1 MSHALQITVV
11 MTTLQ
16 QILPQVRTLIMLKNA
31 IRNITFTRANT
42 QLFSKQIFYSLIGL
56 SDLVDPQLSFS
67 NNTEQMEQINDRLPI
82 DHNVN
87 RPNQVSNL
95 HQTDP
100 TIPHELNEYQG
111 DDIPDISTE
120 NETDPSVILKAF
132 AEEER
137 QIILGLPG
145 AQYVKD
151 LRLFARLAPYF
162 SGRYHIEEILFFANV
177 RRSDLHNILDLFS
190 PIIALHEHEDTA
202 ITSFYDTSL
211 RVSR

>member
-1 MSHALQITVV
+1 M
-11 MTTLQ
+11 
-16 QILPQVRTLIMLKNA
+16 
-31 IRNITFTRANT
+31 
-42 QLFSKQIFYSLIGL
+42 
-56 SDLVDPQLSFS
+56 DPQLTFS
-67 NNTEQMEQINDRLPI
+67 NNSEPMQQLNERLPNNHI
-82 DHNVN
+82 VH
-87 RPNQVSNL
+87 RPHHLINQQQ
-95 HQTDP
+95 HDP
-100 TIPHELNEYQG
+100 IIPHELNEYQG

-120 NETDPSVILKAF
+120 NETDPSIILKAF

-137 QIILGLPG
+137 QIILGLFG
-145 AQYVKD
+145 AQYIKD

-177 RRSDLHNILDLFS
+177 RRSDLHNIFDLFS

>member
-1 MSHALQITVV
+1 MDS
-11 MTTLQ
+11 
-16 QILPQVRTLIMLKNA
+16 
-31 IRNITFTRANT
+31 
-42 QLFSKQIFYSLIGL
+42 
-56 SDLVDPQLSFS
+56 QLSFA
-67 NNTEQMEQINDRLPI
+67 NNTEPIKQNNEKMNDPNIQKQNHATNHHQNDPI
-82 DHNVN
+82 
-87 RPNQVSNL
+87 
-95 HQTDP
+95 
-100 TIPHELNEYQG
+100 IPHELNEYQG

-120 NETDPSVILKAF
+120 TETDPNVILKAF
-132 AEEER
+132 TEEEK
-137 QIILGLPG
+137 QIILALPG

>member
-1 MSHALQITVV
+1 MGD
-11 MTTLQ
+11 
-16 QILPQVRTLIMLKNA
+16 IL
-31 IRNITFTRANT
+31 
-42 QLFSKQIFYSLIGL
+42 
-56 SDLVDPQLSFS
+56 DPQLSFS
-67 NNTEQMEQINDRLPI
+67 SNAQPMEQTNGRLPT
-82 DHNVN
+82 DPNVQRQN
-87 RPNQVSNL
+87 YAPNQ
-95 HQTDP
+95 HQPDP
-100 TIPHELNEYQG
+100 IIPHELNEYQG

-120 NETDPSVILKAF
+120 NETDPSVLLKAF
-132 AEEER
+132 TEEER

>member
-1 MSHALQITVV
+1 MAYFLT
-11 MTTLQ
+11 
-16 QILPQVRTLIMLKNA
+16 
-31 IRNITFTRANT
+31 
-42 QLFSKQIFYSLIGL
+42 GL
-56 SDLVDPQLSFS
+56 GDLVDPQLSFS
-67 NNTEQMEQINDRLPI
+67 NNTEPMQQINERLPN
-82 DHNVN
+82 DHIVH
-87 RPNQVSNL
+87 RQNQIINQ
-95 HQTDP
+95 HQPDP
-100 TIPHELNEYQG
+100 TIPHELNEHQG

-120 NETDPSVILKAF
+120 NETDPNVILKAF
-132 AEEER
+132 SEEER

-202 ITSFYDTSL
+202 ITSFYDTTL